1 MIVGDVMNLKTRTL
15 LAASLFLLAGIG
27 SAANLIP
34 NGDFSLG
41 NTQFGS
47 DYTFAAFTLC
57 GNTAENQY
65 TVGTNPAVWNCG
77 AIVSSV
83 GDHTTGSGNMFIGN
97 GGNTGLRVW
106 FTTTPI
112 PVLPNTTYFFEA
124 WILNWSTTSV
134 GSQAAQ
140 LTFRANGVD
149 LLTASATGVGVWTP
163 VSATWNSGANTSV
176 SLELFNSTAT
186 LLGNDFAIDDIFFDV
201 VSSIQTPTPTSTPT
215 ATATR
220 TSTPTSTPTVPAT
233 ATPTRTPT
241 LVLPSAT
248 PTAIGGGGPPPNN
261 VPTLSPGMLALLA
274 ISLGTAGL
282 LLMRR

>member
-1 MIVGDVMNLKTRTL
+1 MKLKTGTL
-15 LAASLFLLAGIG
+15 FAASLFLVAGIG

-47 DYTFAAFTLC
+47 DYTFAAFTPC

-65 TVGTNPAVWNCG
+65 TVGTNPAVWNCNPTL
-77 AIVSSV
+77 VVSV
-83 GDHTTGSGNMFIGN
+83 GDHTTGTGNMLIAN

-106 FTTTPI
+106 FTSAPI
-112 PVLPNTTYFFEA
+112 AVTPNTTYFFEA

-149 LLTASATGVGVWTP
+149 LLTASASGVGMWTP
-163 VSATWNSGANTSV
+163 VSAMWNSGASTTV
-176 SLELFNSTAT
+176 SLELFNSTAG
-186 LLGNDFAIDDIFFDV
+186 LVGNDFAVDDIFFDV
-201 VSSIQTPTPTSTPT
+201 TSSIQTPTPTPT
-215 ATATR
+215 A
-220 TSTPTSTPTVPAT
+220 TPTSTPTVPAT

-241 LVLPSAT
+241 LVPPSAT
-248 PTAIGGGGPPPNN
+248 PTAIGAGGPPPSN

-274 ISLGTAGL
+274 ILLGTAAL